1 MGNTYQP
8 QTFYHQQRNMCM
20 GSHWR
25 GRTGPHPTWSPH
37 RSLQCR
43 HQVDPPGP
51 SWGGGGGREEEGGRR
66 EEEGGWREEE
76 GGRREEEGWRQRE
89 EGIMEGG
96 WVRGREDEVGIGGG
110 RE

>member
-1 MGNTYQP
+1 
-8 QTFYHQQRNMCM
+8 M

-66 EEEGGWREEE
+66 EEGGGRTKEEGRRRKGVGKREEGRGKGGGRTKRKWEE
-76 GGRREEEGWRQRE
+76 GGSNTC
-89 EGIMEGG
+89 
-96 WVRGREDEVGIGGG
+96 D
-110 RE
+110 